1 MRAIK
6 EAKVISRVRRKTNT
20 GKIVIILLAAFILQF
35 MAVMALITFGG
46 TSDPEARTE
55 YLIILGAELYGETPS
70 EALYQRLD
78 TGIAYLRKYPDTI
91 VIVSGGQGRGEDI
104 TEAEAMYRYLVA
116 NGIDENRIIKETGA
130 TSTMENFRFSK
141 RLIEQR
147 KGNFTGE
154 VTFVTNR
161 FHIFRSRMLAKRNN
175 IKARALAA
183 GSSGIKV
190 SAYLREYLAFYKSLI
205 FDR

>member
-1 MRAIK
+1 LRAIK

-141 RLIEQR
+141 KLIEQR
-147 KGNFTGE
+147 EGNFTGE
-154 VTFVTNR
+154 ITFVTNR
-161 FHIFRSRMLAKRNN
+161 YHIFRSRMLAKRNG

-183 GSSGIKV
+183 GSSGTKA